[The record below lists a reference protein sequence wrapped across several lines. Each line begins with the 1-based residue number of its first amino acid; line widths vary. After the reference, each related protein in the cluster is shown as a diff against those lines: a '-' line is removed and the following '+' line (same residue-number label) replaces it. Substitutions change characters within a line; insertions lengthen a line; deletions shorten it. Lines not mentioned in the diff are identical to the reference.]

1 VITLSQRKGEK
12 MARIGIDLKGK
23 GIDKE
28 GVELI
33 VITGLSGAGRTQAM
47 QSLEDQ
53 GFFCV
58 DNLPPSFLVKFAE
71 LCVQSRGK
79 VTKAAIVCDLRG
91 GEFFSSL
98 SEALINLE
106 KEGFHLEV
114 LFLEASDETLIRR
127 YKESRRRHPL
137 SPHGRVLDGIQ
148 AERQQLEELRIRAN
162 IIIDTSDLSAQQ
174 LRSQVAELFCK
185 AQGLGQMAVSVIS
198 FGFKYGSLI
207 DADVVMDVRFLPNP
221 FYVETLR
228 PLTGE
233 HTLVQEYVFGNPIAQ
248 EFMEKYLVLLEYIL
262 PYYVLEGKN
271 HLVIG
276 IGCTG
281 GQHRSVAIVER
292 VGDFLK
298 QRHYAIS
305 VKHRDV
311 LKIKRVEKRD
321 EP

>member
-1 VITLSQRKGEK
+1 MNKQGL
-12 MARIGIDLKGK
+12 
-23 GIDKE
+23 
-28 GVELI
+28 ELI

-47 QSLEDQ
+47 QSLEDR

-71 LCVQSRGK
+71 LCAQSRGK
-79 VTKAAIVCDLRG
+79 VSKAAIVCDLRG

-98 SEALINLE
+98 SEALANLE

-114 LFLEASDETLIRR
+114 LFLDASDETLIRR

-148 AERQQLEELRIRAN
+148 AERQQLEELRIRADN
-162 IIIDTSDLSAQQ
+162 IIDTSGLSAQQ

-185 AQGLGQMAVSVIS
+185 AQGLDQMAVSVIS
-198 FGFKYGSLI
+198 FGFKYGMPI
-207 DADVVMDVRFLPNP
+207 DADLVMDVRFLPNP
-221 FYVETLR
+221 FYVEALR

-233 HTLVQEYVFGNPIAQ
+233 HTLVRDYVFGNQMTQ
-248 EFMEKYLVLLEYIL
+248 EFMERYLALLEYIL
-262 PYYVLEGKN
+262 PNYIKEGKT

-281 GQHRSVAIVER
+281 GQHRSVAIAER
-292 VGDFLK
+292 VGKFLK
-298 QRHYAIS
+298 ERNYSIS
-305 VKHRDV
+305 INHRDAT
-311 LKIKRVEKRD
+311 KNQKGGTAR
-321 EP
+321 

>member
-1 VITLSQRKGEK
+1 
-12 MARIGIDLKGK
+12 MAKEGLEIK
-23 GIDKE
+23 GIDKK

-71 LCVQSRGK
+71 LCAQSRGK
-79 VTKAAIVCDLRG
+79 VSKAAIVCDLRG

-98 SEALINLE
+98 SNALSNLE

-114 LFLEASDETLIRR
+114 LFLDASDETLIRR

-148 AERQQLEELRIRAN
+148 AERLQLEELRIRADN
-162 IIIDTSDLSAQQ
+162 IIDTSYLSAPE
-174 LRSQVAELFCK
+174 LRSKVAELFCK
-185 AQGLGQMAVSVIS
+185 AQGLGKMAVSIIS
-198 FGFKYGSLI
+198 FGFKYGSPM
-207 DADVVMDVRFLPNP
+207 DADLVMDVRFLPNP

-233 HTLVQEYVFGNPIAQ
+233 HTLVQKYVFGNPIAQ
-248 EFMEKYLVLLEYIL
+248 EFMEKYLALLEYIL
-262 PYYVLEGKN
+262 PYYVQEGKN

-281 GQHRSVAIVER
+281 GQHRSVAIAER
-292 VGDFLK
+292 VGQILK
-298 QRHYAIS
+298 EQDYAIN
-305 VKHRDV
+305 VKHRDAD
-311 LKIKRVEKRD
+311 KNQRGGTAR
-321 EP
+321 